1 MPTYEYECQ
10 NCHERLEAVQSF
22 SDAPLSVC
30 PACDG
35 ELRKVYSAVG
45 IVFKGGGFYK
55 TDARSSSSATVP
67 ATETSTK
74 ATPATPPTPATP
86 ASTPTTSD

>member
-10 NCHERLEAVQSF
+10 SCHERLEAVQSF

-30 PACDG
+30 PACG
-35 ELRKVYSAVG
+35 GALRKVYSAVG

-55 TDARSSSSATVP
+55 TDARSSSTATVP
-67 ATETSTK
+67 ASDTSAKSTP
-74 ATPATPPTPATP
+74 AAPATPP
-86 ASTPTTSD
+86 STTTTTSSD